1 MLSIDPKNI
10 FSLLNFRA
18 LIQDGGKIQNGT
30 QKRKNLIFAAKWPK
44 ITNFINLKSFLF
56 VLLVSIRNRRV

>member
-18 LIQDGGKIQNGT
+18 VIRDGGKIKNGA
-30 QKRKNLIFAAKWPK
+30 QKRKNLIIAAKWPK
-44 ITNFINLKSFLF
+44 INEF
-56 VLLVSIRNRRV
+56 